1 MLKNMP
7 KSKRRA
13 ILKKKEEKVD
23 VRKQAA
29 KRQVKMKGHTRSRMR
44 VRV

>member
-7 KSKRRA
+7 KAKRRA
-13 ILKKKEEKVD
+13 VLKKKEEKVD